1 MLSEERQ
8 RAILQTL
15 DRDGR
20 VLVADLAN
28 HFQTSTVTI
37 RKDLRILHSNGRI
50 HRTHGGALRM
60 LEDSALQEREKPHGK
75 EKLRIAAVAVSMV
88 KEGQVVIL
96 DSGTIT
102 AAIARALRNLRS
114 VTVITN
120 AINIAVELSRFN
132 LDVILTGGNLRKNSF
147 SLVGPMAEGTLR
159 RLSADLFFLGVD
171 GFDVEYGLTT
181 SSLLEANVNRTMMSG
196 AKVVVAVCD
205 SSKFGKCSLCFIDR
219 PTAIRHVI
227 TDRGISNADVN
238 ALKQSGIE
246 VTVI

>member
-1 MLSEERQ
+1 MLSDERQ
-8 RAILQTL
+8 QAILETL

-20 VLVADLAN
+20 VLVVDLAK

-37 RKDLRILHSNGRI
+37 RKDLRILHAKGRI
-50 HRTHGGALRM
+50 HRTHGGALRV
-60 LEDSALQEREKPHGK
+60 LEDSALQEKEKPHRK
-75 EKLRIAAVAVSMV
+75 EKLRIAAVAARMV

-102 AAIARALRNLRS
+102 AAIARALRNLRN

-120 AINIAVELSRFN
+120 AVNIAVELSRFN
-132 LDVILTGGNLRKNSF
+132 LDVILTGGYVRKNSF

-159 RLSADLFFLGVD
+159 RLSADVFFLGVD
-171 GFDVEYGLTT
+171 SFDVEYGLTT
-181 SSLLEANVNRTMMSG
+181 PNLMEAKVNRTMMDG
-196 AKVVVAVCD
+196 AKIVVAVCD
-205 SSKFGKCSLCFIDR
+205 SSKFGKRSLCLIDR
-219 PTAIRHVI
+219 PTAIRRVI
-227 TDRGISNADVN
+227 TDQGISKADLN